1 MDNLLSSRSFKVTP
15 PLLGISILFA
25 SAFYVRLFIEK
36 IQERSKRYKNE
47 VQQIK
52 IKRPSIPEEPNV
64 QHIQLN
70 NVAYNP
76 QIVSTFSL
84 TLTLIISLA
93 FALTCYIGFYYEYFA
108 LAKTLKL
115 GVHRVLLSFTI
126 PLFFYCTDSSLR
138 RFVFELYS
146 FGT

>member
-1 MDNLLSSRSFKVTP
+1 MDNLLYSRSFKVTP

-93 FALTCYIGFYYEYFA
+93 FALTCYIGFYYEYFT

>member
-1 MDNLLSSRSFKVTP
+1 MDNLLSSRNFKITIP
-15 PLLGISILFA
+15 FLGISILIA

-36 IQERSKRYKNE
+36 IQEKLKRYKNE
-47 VQQIK
+47 VQQIN
-52 IKRPSIPEEPNV
+52 IKRPSKPEEPSL

-84 TLTLIISLA
+84 TITLII
-93 FALTCYIGFYYEYFA
+93 ALVFTLILYISFYYEYFTSS
-108 LAKTLKL
+108 KMLKL
-115 GVHRVLLSFTI
+115 GVHRVLLSFAV

-138 RFVFELYS
+138 RFVFVLYS